1 MDYKKAKT
9 IANAFIKPLPVGE
22 DWYEQRIEIC
32 KGCDYN
38 IANVPDDKVKFT
50 DKLKVQ
56 SGVCDD
62 KEHCTACG
70 CCILRKCAVK
80 TETCGRKE
88 LGLTPLWQAIEVE
101 GDKSLSIEVL
111 DSTGLVS
118 HSAKEFLFDFGQSEE
133 KVLKAHFILKAPAPI
148 RFVKYAVSCGCT
160 HPQEIVQPD
169 DKSIK
174 LKVDISTIGF
184 RVGLTEKLLT
194 VEYKDYRNQTK
205 TAVVRFRVIKL

>member
-9 IANAFIKPLPVGE
+9 IASAFIKPLPEGE
-22 DWYEQRIEIC
+22 DWYESRVATC
-32 KGCDYN
+32 KGCEYN
-38 IANVPDDKVKFT
+38 IANIPEEDRKFT
-50 DKLKVQ
+50 DKLKIN

-80 TETCGRKE
+80 TEVCGRKD
-88 LGLTPLWQAIEVE
+88 LGLTPLWLPIEVE
-101 GDKSLSIEVL
+101 GDKNLSIEVL

-118 HSAKEFLFDFGQSEE
+118 YSSKEYLFDFGQSNE
-133 KVLKAHFILKAPAPI
+133 KVLKAHFVLKSGSPI
-148 RFVKYAVSCGCT
+148 EFKKYSVSCGCT
-160 HPQEIVQPD
+160 HPQEIIQPD
-169 DKSIK
+169 KKSIK
-174 LKVDISTIGF
+174 LKVDISTINF

-194 VEYKDYRNQTK
+194 VEYKDSRNQIK